1 MGRRT
6 ARNSEGTLGGRM
18 ITKEDGDQKKVWHT
32 KRHIH
37 IPVSQIKHCQMH
49 PGKSQSNRITR
60 NNPVTPRN
68 TSGKGNINGWWL
80 RRYLED

>member
-1 MGRRT
+1 
-6 ARNSEGTLGGRM
+6 M

-49 PGKSQSNRITR
+49 PGRSQSNRITR
-60 NNPVTPRN
+60 NNPVTPKY
-68 TSGKGNINGWWL
+68 TSALPWPLGK
-80 RRYLED
+80 ET